1 MATKV
6 SQSPPVTKRLRPM
19 ASLREVEKE
28 KSEAEKASK
37 EGRIKR
43 TRHACVYCQHLK
55 MRCSGPTEEGP
66 CERCRRSGHECLVEE
81 RSPHRPWT
89 KRKDAQIQQLTE
101 RLEEMENLLRLNSQ
115 ANASFNSAVPPI
127 NESIPPQFD
136 IQSSSYEHPQPP
148 ILNGTENGNG
158 SIIHDNSNGI
168 PNDTPYPP
176 GGSTDLAFPIGRS
189 DSLDVPSNTHNSKSL
204 DHVFT
209 QFDASSVSPS
219 SASVSRDVKF
229 IQDNLSR
236 LPFVSSSRLSPEET
250 VDLFHIFMNSC
261 ALHTVIL
268 DPEWHTVE
276 RVGTSS
282 PFLFGVV
289 VYIGSTF
296 HRTRRTVRKELE
308 EEMDAL
314 IGRTITSGHKSVEVV
329 QAFLLLYQWNLP
341 ANDPANDRAWLL
353 AGIGIR
359 LAIELQLYKS
369 QKGQNASLKAN
380 TEEIE
385 FERINRERCWL
396 MTFCVDRSLSMTAGR
411 PWSMSENVRLV
422 RDSDEWYGG
431 AQTRSW
437 DLGISALVSLMKL
450 VSRQTDIL
458 NTSFFK
464 SDKIDDHGDS
474 NGRDEDFDCDSMM
487 RIMNGELEH
496 WRRQW
501 YTRGFFTSPV
511 ERKDPSIVESPDNDS
526 PSTSSSVDTNMLD
539 IHTKTLHYVTK
550 QASLRYN
557 FAVLVLNSF
566 GLQYCAAKPSM
577 IHTRTSCTARAIQAG
592 QNLVKAAKVGM
603 GRSMTYS
610 PHTQYSIFGFGII
623 SLIKLAPLVVDKVVC
638 DRILNIVQTCIAF
651 LESVALTSDH
661 TPARLAS
668 LSRAMLR
675 KYEERKSMANAAGK
689 RKHDGS
695 NENGKRGNK
704 KAKGSAGRRNSKE
717 DQNDSQERQ
726 DDENEGTQFAP
737 NLDSFKLPQRSSRM
751 VTPERG
757 HAFANEDD
765 PNAAQILSSLG
776 SNSHMNSIGSNG
788 QTQPFSDSDLI
799 PSSYLAN
806 AETDSLFQGIGLFE
820 TIDYSSYPQMTV
832 EQILDSNFWLPISES

>member
-6 SQSPPVTKRLRPM
+6 SETSSVTKRLRPM

-28 KSEAEKASK
+28 KSKADKASK

-115 ANASFNSAVPPI
+115 SNASYNTAVPI
-127 NESIPPQFD
+127 NETIPHSYDLP
-136 IQSSSYEHPQPP
+136 SSSYDHAQP
-148 ILNGTENGNG
+148 ILNETQNGNG
-158 SIIHDNSNGI
+158 SVIHEINNGVPNKMPYNRQNSTNQI
-168 PNDTPYPP
+168 LPP
-176 GGSTDLAFPIGRS
+176 GSS
-189 DSLDVPSNTHNSKSL
+189 ESLDVSSNIPNTKAL
-204 DHVFT
+204 DHVFG
-209 QFDASSVSPS
+209 QFEASSVSPS

-229 IQDNLSR
+229 VQDNIQR
-236 LPFVSSSRLSPEET
+236 LPFVSTYRLTPEEA

-261 ALHTVIL
+261 AMHTVIL

-276 RVGTSS
+276 SVGSCST
-282 PFLFGVV
+282 FLFGVV

-308 EEMDAL
+308 NEMDTL
-314 IGRTITSGHKSVEVV
+314 IGRTITSGHKSVEIV
-329 QAFLLLYQWNLP
+329 QGFLLLYQWNLP
-341 ANDPANDRAWLL
+341 ADDPANDRAWLL

-359 LAIELQLYKS
+359 LAAELQLYKS
-369 QKGQNASLKAN
+369 QKSSVASLKAN
-380 TEEIE
+380 TEEAN

-422 RDSDEWYGG
+422 RDSDEWYSGP
-431 AQTRSW
+431 QTRSW

-458 NTSFFK
+458 NTTFFK
-464 SDKIDDHGDS
+464 SDKVDDHNDS
-474 NGRDEDFDCDSMM
+474 NGTYEDFDCDSMM

-511 ERKDPSIVESPDNDS
+511 ERKDSTIAESPDNAS
-526 PSTSSSVDTNMLD
+526 PATTSSVDTNTLD
-539 IHTKTLHYVTK
+539 IHTKTLHYITK
-550 QASLRYN
+550 QASLRFN

-566 GLQYCAAKPSM
+566 GLQYCAEKPSM

-592 QNLVKAAKVGM
+592 QNLVKAAKEGM
-603 GRSMTYS
+603 GKSMTYS

-638 DRILNIVQTCIAF
+638 DRILDIVQTCITF

-668 LSRAMLR
+668 LSRTMLR
-675 KYEERKSMANAAGK
+675 KYEERKSMAIGGK

-695 NENGKRGNK
+695 NENGKRGAK
-704 KAKGSAGRRNSKE
+704 KAKGSTGKNGSKE
-717 DQNDSQERQ
+717 DQNDNQDRQ

-757 HAFANEDD
+757 HVFAANEGN

-776 SNSHMNSIGSNG
+776 SSSHINSIGSNG
-788 QTQPFSDSDLI
+788 AQNQPFSDPDMI
-799 PSSYLAN
+799 PSNYLAN
-806 AETDSLFQGIGLFE
+806 AETDSLFQGIGIFE
-820 TIDYSSYPQMTV
+820 TNDYSIFPQMTV
-832 EQILDSNFWLPISES
+832 EQILDSDFWLPISES

>member
-1 MATKV
+1 
-6 SQSPPVTKRLRPM
+6 
-19 ASLREVEKE
+19 
-28 KSEAEKASK
+28 
-37 EGRIKR
+37 
-43 TRHACVYCQHLK
+43 
-55 MRCSGPTEEGP
+55 
-66 CERCRRSGHECLVEE
+66 
-81 RSPHRPWT
+81 
-89 KRKDAQIQQLTE
+89 
-101 RLEEMENLLRLNSQ
+101 MENLLRLNSQ

-592 QNLVKAAKVGM
+592 QNLVKAAKGNV
-603 GRSMTYS
+603 
-610 PHTQYSIFGFGII
+610 
-623 SLIKLAPLVVDKVVC
+623 AKV
-638 DRILNIVQTCIAF
+638 R
-651 LESVALTSDH
+651 
-661 TPARLAS
+661 
-668 LSRAMLR
+668 
-675 KYEERKSMANAAGK
+675 RKSMANAAGK